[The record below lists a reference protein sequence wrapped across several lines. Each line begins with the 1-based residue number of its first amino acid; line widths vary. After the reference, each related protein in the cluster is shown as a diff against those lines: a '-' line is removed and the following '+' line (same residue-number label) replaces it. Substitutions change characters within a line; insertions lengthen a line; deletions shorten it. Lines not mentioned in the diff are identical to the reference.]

1 MPSSSRPGW
10 VPGKVNG
17 THTLRKTFCRKV
29 YLATGHDINL
39 TRAVMGHASVFTT
52 QQYLYVADEE
62 VQAAV
67 RAIGVKQ
74 NDKHVGL
81 ATAVT
86 SAAG

>member
-1 MPSSSRPGW
+1 VHAVLDKAGLDSRESY
-10 VPGKVNG
+10 G

-62 VQAAV
+62 GLAAV
-67 RAIGVKQ
+67 RAIGSGEVAMPSKIRI
-74 NDKHVGL
+74 DL
-81 ATAVT
+81 
-86 SAAG
+86 